1 VVQQLPKGRVR
12 QAGIVDPR
20 CDGRLQVE
28 SEPEAEHAEIRL
40 RDAVDEVAGGLVHAA
55 IVWQDRDVA
64 VDPKERERVLGTIR
78 KICLGLPETSERLS
92 HGAPSFFV
100 KDKRC
105 FAMVLTDH
113 HGDGRFAIWCAAGDG
128 VQGMLIEANPD
139 RFFRPPYVGHR
150 GWLGM
155 RLDRGLDVDELAG
168 ILEDA
173 YAEVAPAKL
182 LEAATTATPTGRPRR
197 SAPPSSA

>member
-1 VVQQLPKGRVR
+1 M
-12 QAGIVDPR
+12 
-20 CDGRLQVE
+20 
-28 SEPEAEHAEIRL
+28 
-40 RDAVDEVAGGLVHAA
+40 AVA
-55 IVWQDRDVA
+55 
-64 VDPKERERVLGTIR
+64 PKERERVLGTIR
-78 KICLGLPETSERLS
+78 EICLGLPETSERLS

-100 KDKRC
+100 NDKRC
-105 FAMVLTDH
+105 FVMVLTDH

-182 LEAATTATPTGRPRR
+182 LAAATAATPTGRPRR